1 MKLLKIRDV
10 ATLFAVQ
17 PTTISRWV
25 KLGQFPRPVRVGRS
39 IRWQE
44 ECLLDWLKAKIASGQ
59 SVPGKPSDPTNMTTR
74 PSARNS
80 SLEDNTMQK

>member
-17 PTTISRWV
+17 PATISKWV
-25 KLGQFPRPVRVGRS
+25 KRGQFPGPVRVGRS
-39 IRWQE
+39 IRWRE

-59 SVPGKPSDPTNMTTR
+59 SVPGKPSDPTSVATH

-80 SLEDNTMQK
+80 SQEDNTMQK